1 MIRFILKR
9 RFVDM
14 HIDMGEIET
23 FLTVDADV
31 PQLEALLTSGGHGNA
46 GFDFVGLVG
55 CEVLPAQAGG
65 AKS

>member
-9 RFVDM
+9 RFVDT

-31 PQLEALLTSGGHGNA
+31 PELEALLSSGGHGNG
-46 GFDFVGLVG
+46 GFDFTGLVG
-55 CEVLPAQAGG
+55 CEVLPAKTEEVA
-65 AKS
+65 S